1 MLPTRL
7 PRPICDRSGGTRLNS
22 LYVGI
27 GTAIVVALVTALIGP
42 FFVDWNAWRG
52 VIEGE
57 ARRVAGIEIRVLGDI
72 DARLLPSPRIRLAD
86 VVVGDVE
93 RPLLH
98 TGRLLLDLDLLPL
111 MKGEIRLAE
120 VHLDH
125 PEMRLA
131 LDADGRPAGL
141 PTVLTAAHEAAID
154 RLSITGG
161 RLDLY
166 SAEGTS
172 LRLDA
177 VEATATAPAL
187 LGPWKA
193 EGRAVRD
200 GHPFAFRLATSTTR
214 EGEPALRLA
223 LLPDDLP
230 LAADLDLHVVSP
242 HAESPPL
249 AAPSLAGR
257 VTLEPR
263 RLGDAVAPPHD
274 LPWRLTGA
282 VAVTP
287 SAIEMTEL
295 AATLGAPEHETTV
308 TGGARL
314 RLGREPA
321 LDLTL
326 ETRRL
331 DLDRLFAA
339 KVDPAAPLPEPEGP
353 APRAAL
359 AGVADRLAPLLEALP
374 LAHVDVEARTL
385 TLAGAEVQDLT
396 LAVLRKAG
404 AWQIERLGAK
414 GPGRSSLEVT
424 GTLRPG
430 ESLGFDGRIDFA
442 AEHPSALS
450 NWWTGRAGA
459 PTNEPGLDPLRLTGH
474 LKLDEKG
481 LRGDA
486 LRLSIGPTD
495 LTASFDR
502 PFADVPSLDLTARR
516 LDLDRLLRFARAA
529 APLLARGGASGLSLA
544 LHGDTI
550 AFAGTTAGRVDV
562 EARVDRDALDVRK
575 LEIGDLAG
583 LAVTG
588 AGRLADPLGTPKG
601 AVDLRLT
608 AKTLAPATRALA
620 LLAAPTLEA
629 ETRELLAR
637 GSDALAPL
645 DMDLR
650 LAAHPEGDGL
660 RLAATGTAAGRPLK
674 IDVDQT
680 GSLATPRAARWTAA
694 ATLGDALAP
703 DAASAA
709 RPTLRLAV
717 EGRPVERLKV
727 DVDVA
732 APLGRARF
740 VGGLALPIDAAG
752 RVDAT
757 LALTAPDASHL
768 GPLVG
773 RPLAALASRV
783 PLRLAAR
790 LEGPLAGLRLAGLT
804 GTIGET
810 RLEGELD
817 ADVTGRPAKLAGR
830 LHLDRLDVETI
841 LDLALGTGLE
851 TTAPLAAAPLL
862 DHLGADLALSIDRV
876 ELDAARTLDDLAVR
890 LVLSAAETRLEH
902 LTAGLADGRLALDAT
917 VSRPKDAPLRLA
929 ASGGLTAADVAT
941 LMEDTP
947 VAAIL
952 VGLATLEGRLE
963 TTGRTTDALVAGLTG
978 NLRLTLQKPRLAGLD
993 PTLFDGL
1000 ARGAAKPPPDAET
1013 LAARLEAAR
1022 ARGRLSVDRLEWPLS
1037 IEAGTL
1043 RLARSEIAGPTTR
1056 LALRGGLDL
1065 AHGTLEGAVTWEPTG
1080 MSAASLETA
1089 VSKARPTLAGR
1100 LSGTFSA
1107 PRLDWDLA
1115 SLATWASLAETEAAI
1130 AETDALEKDVA
1141 RRRAA
1146 MGAAA
1151 PPPPTGPRASTPTPP
1166 AGTTSP
1172 SEIPTTGAVAPP
1184 PPRASGTLTPSAS
1197 PAP

>member
-1 MLPTRL
+1 M
-7 PRPICDRSGGTRLNS
+7 NS

-52 VIEGE
+52 VIEAE

-86 VVVGDVE
+86 VIVGGVE

-98 TGRLLLDLDLLPL
+98 TGHLLLDLDLLPL

-120 VHLDH
+120 VGLDH
-125 PEMRLA
+125 PEMRLT
-131 LDADGRPAGL
+131 LDTEGRPIGL
-141 PTVLTAAHEAAID
+141 PTLAAVTHEAAID
-154 RLSITGG
+154 RLVVTGG
-161 RLDLY
+161 RFDLT
-166 SAEGTS
+166 SADGAA

-193 EGRAVRD
+193 EGRAARD
-200 GHPFAFRLATSTTR
+200 GHPFAFRFATSTTR
-214 EGEPALRLA
+214 EGEPAVRLA

-230 LAADLDLHVVSP
+230 LAADLDLHV
-242 HAESPPL
+242 AARADTAPPRADAP
-249 AAPSLAGR
+249 AAPRLAGR

-263 RLGDAVAPPHD
+263 RLADAVAPPRD
-274 LPWRLTGA
+274 LSRDPPWRLTAA

-287 SAIEMTEL
+287 SAIEMTEI

-308 TGGARL
+308 SGAARL
-314 RLGREPA
+314 RLGADPA

-331 DLDRLFAA
+331 DLDRLLAA
-339 KVDPAAPLPEPEGP
+339 EGEQAATPAEAGAPS
-353 APRAAL
+353 PRATL
-359 AGVADRLAPLLEALP
+359 GGLADRLAPLFDALP
-374 LAHVDVEARTL
+374 PGRLDLETRTL
-385 TLAGAEVQDLT
+385 TLAGTEVQDLG
-396 LAVLRKAG
+396 LSALRKAG
-404 AWQIERLGAK
+404 AWRIDRLAAK

-430 ESLGFDGRIDFA
+430 GALAFDGRVDLA
-442 AEHPSALS
+442 ADHPSALLG
-450 NWWTGRAGA
+450 WWTGHTETA
-459 PTNEPGLDPLRLTGH
+459 PGEPPLDPLRLAGR

-481 LRGDA
+481 LRGDD

-495 LTASFDR
+495 LTATFDR

-529 APLLARGGASGLSLA
+529 APLLVRGGASGLALA
-544 LHGDTI
+544 LHGDTV

-562 EARVDRDALDVRK
+562 EARVDRDAVDVRK

-601 AVDLRLT
+601 AVDLHLT

-620 LLAAPTLEA
+620 LVTAPAFEA

-645 DMDLR
+645 ALDLR

-660 RLAATGTAAGRPLK
+660 ALSAAGTAAGRRLTL
-674 IDVDQT
+674 DLDQT
-680 GSLATPRAARWTAA
+680 GSLAAPRAARWTAA

-703 DAASAA
+703 DAGAA
-709 RPTLRLAV
+709 ALPSLRLAV
-717 EGRPVERLKV
+717 EGRPAERLKV
-727 DVDVA
+727 DVDAA
-732 APLGRARF
+732 APLGRLRF
-740 VGGLALPIDAAG
+740 DGGFALPIGAAP
-752 RVDAT
+752 RLDAT
-757 LALTAPDASHL
+757 LSLTTPDASPL

-790 LEGPLAGLRLAGLT
+790 LEGPLGGLRLGGLT
-804 GTIGET
+804 GSIGET
-810 RLEGELD
+810 KLEGEID
-817 ADVTGRPAKLAGR
+817 ADVASRPARLLGR
-830 LHLDRLDVETI
+830 LHLDRLDAETV
-841 LDLALGTGLE
+841 LDLALGTGVE
-851 TTAPLAAAPLL
+851 TTAPLAPAPLL
-862 DHLGADLALSIDRV
+862 DHLSADLTVSIDRV
-876 ELDAARTLDDLAVR
+876 ELDASRTLDDLATR
-890 LVLSAAETRLEH
+890 LVLSAAETRVEH

-929 ASGGLTAADVAT
+929 ASGGLIAADVAT

-947 VAAIL
+947 VAALL

-963 TTGRTTDALVAGLTG
+963 TTGRTTDALVAGLAG
-978 NLRLTLQKPRLAGLD
+978 NLRLTLQKPGFAGLD
-993 PTLFDGL
+993 PKFFDDL
-1000 ARGAAKPPPDAET
+1000 ARGKPKPAPNAEA
-1013 LAARLEAAR
+1013 LAARLDAAR
-1022 ARGRLSVDRLEWPLS
+1022 TRARLSVDRLEWPLS

-1065 AHGTLEGAVTWEPTG
+1065 ARGTLEGAVTWEPTG
-1080 MSAASLETA
+1080 MSAANLETA

-1107 PRLDWDLA
+1107 PRLDWDLV

-1141 RRRAA
+1141 RRRAEI
-1146 MGAAA
+1146 GAATPA
-1151 PPPPTGPRASTPTPP
+1151 TVPATGTVTPS
-1166 AGTTSP
+1166 GISG
-1172 SEIPTTGAVAPP
+1172 IPQTGAVAPP
-1184 PPRASGTLTPSAS
+1184 PLSASDRLNPSAS

>member
-1 MLPTRL
+1 M
-7 PRPICDRSGGTRLNS
+7 NS

-52 VIEGE
+52 VIEDE

-86 VVVGDVE
+86 VVVGGVE

-98 TGRLLLDLDLLPL
+98 SGRLLLDLDLLPL

-131 LDADGRPAGL
+131 LDAEGRPTGL
-141 PTVLTAAHEAAID
+141 PALAAATHEAAID
-154 RLSITGG
+154 RLVVTGG
-161 RLDLY
+161 RFDLTT
-166 SAEGTS
+166 ADGTT

-193 EGRAVRD
+193 EGRAARD

-214 EGEPALRLA
+214 EGEPAFRLA

-230 LAADLDLHVVSP
+230 LAADLDLHVV
-242 HAESPPL
+242 APPL
-249 AAPSLAGR
+249 ATPTLAGR
-257 VTLEPR
+257 VTVEPR
-263 RLGDAVAPPHD
+263 RFGDAGAPPRDLARD

-295 AATLGAPEHETTV
+295 AATLGASEHETTV

-314 RLGREPA
+314 RLGREPT

-339 KVDPAAPLPEPEGP
+339 KVDPAAPLPEPDGP

-359 AGVADRLAPLLEALP
+359 AGVVDRLAPLLDALP

-396 LAVLRKAG
+396 LAALRKAG

-430 ESLGFDGRIDFA
+430 DSLGFDGRIDFA

-459 PTNEPGLDPLRLTGH
+459 PTNEPALDPLRLTGH

-495 LTASFDR
+495 LTATFDR
-502 PFADVPSLDLTARR
+502 PFTDVPSLDLTARR

-529 APLLARGGASGLSLA
+529 APLLARGGATGLSLA
-544 LHGDTI
+544 LHGDTV

-562 EARVDRDALDVRK
+562 EARVDRDVVDVRK

-588 AGRLADPLGTPKG
+588 AGRLSDPLGTPKG
-601 AVDLRLT
+601 AVDLHLT

-620 LLAAPTLEA
+620 LVTAPSLEA

-680 GSLATPRAARWTAA
+680 GSLAAPRAARWTAA
-694 ATLGDALAP
+694 ATLGDVLAP

-727 DVDVA
+727 GVDVA

-740 VGGLALPIDAAG
+740 DGGLALPIDAAG

-757 LALTAPDASHL
+757 LALTAPDASLL

-876 ELDAARTLDDLAVR
+876 ELGAARTLDDLTTR
-890 LVLSAAETRLEH
+890 LVLTAAETRLEH

-917 VSRPKDAPLRLA
+917 VSRPKDAPLRVA

-963 TTGRTTDALVAGLTG
+963 TTGRTTDTLVAGLTG

-1000 ARGAAKPPPDAET
+1000 ARGTAKQAPNAEA
-1013 LAARLEAAR
+1013 LAARLEAAKT
-1022 ARGRLSVDRLEWPLS
+1022 RGRLSVDRLEWPLS

-1043 RLARSEIAGPTTR
+1043 RLARSEVAGPTTR

-1065 AHGTLEGAVTWEPTG
+1065 ARGTLEGAVTWEPTG
-1080 MSAASLETA
+1080 MSAANLETA

-1151 PPPPTGPRASTPTPP
+1151 PPPATGTRATTPP
-1166 AGTTSP
+1166 PQNGTTTP
-1172 SEIPTTGAVAPP
+1172 SEIPSTGAVAPH
-1184 PPRASGTLTPSAS
+1184 PPRASETLTPSAS